1 MIMTAM
7 ERGNMPLAAQLLEQ
21 AAKESGGA
29 YTNKHQHELTGKDRK
44 DLPAAPAAQVTIFAL
59 PTTAEDSA
67 AAVSVR
73 IGPQPGPQQ
82 LFLSS
87 AADIAIY
94 GGAAGGVYV
103 EDVKAL
109 TDEIV
114 ALIRV
119 RTEHVPEGPSKGDH
133 RAPLIT
139 AAQEID
145 GFSLPVLWKRGG
157 ITGMIR
163 HIADEWTRCGSSN

>member
-133 RAPLIT
+133 RRVADYRGAGDRRFL
-139 AAQEID
+139 AAGALEA
-145 GFSLPVLWKRGG
+145 R
-157 ITGMIR
+157 R
-163 HIADEWTRCGSSN
+163 HHRHDPAHSR